1 MYVIYIYCILY
12 MYVIYVYCILC
23 MYVLYV
29 LYIIYVCYIYIYCIL
44 YMYVIYIYILYIIY
58 VCYIYIYILYIIYVC
73 YIYILYIIYVYY
85 ICILYIMRIECRLR
99 NTVHSNI
106 IQPSRI
112 HSQRVRQLAPLA
124 QDYCRNRNKELQC
137 RSRYPCDVTTE
148 TPISESST
156 RT

>member
-1 MYVIYIYCILY
+1 MYVCYVYVIYVYCMLYIYIVYYICMLYIYCILY
-12 MYVIYVYCILC
+12 MYVIYVYCIL
-23 MYVLYV
+23 
-29 LYIIYVCYIYIYCIL
+29 
-44 YMYVIYIYILYIIY
+44 YMYV
-58 VCYIYIYILYIIYVC
+58 
-73 YIYILYIIYVYY
+73 IYILYIIYVYY